1 MEAKYYT
8 MTEEDICIGLEF
20 EVPHYNDGKEPEE
33 YMKLIFNLNTI
44 EYWFNKDSGAGY
56 SIPENCRIKHLDR
69 QDIEELGWKL
79 YSQGN
84 ENYFTFRIHKNG
96 DLQMG
101 VSFGEPAKVN
111 FSTRDGLE
119 TMKFILKNKSELQK
133 LMKQLNIQTNK
144 R

>member
-20 EVPHYNDGKEPEE
+20 EIPVYNGKEDPETYIE
-33 YMKLIFNLNTI
+33 TTFNCNTI
-44 EYWFNKDSGAGY
+44 DLFFKKTHGIIY
-56 SIPENCRIKHLDR
+56 SLPENCRIKHLDR

-133 LMKQLNIQTNK
+133 LMKQLNIQTNN